1 MTRTPNPPP
10 DPVVERLRKA
20 GSDNESEDVLALVG
34 YVGPGRPGHLRMHP
48 DRDLRRWLEI
58 PEGDILDSARVNLD
72 DPLGGRTMVW
82 VNRDAMQL
90 PLFSDNVLAALEA
103 EFEHGAMSTWPLIPD
118 SLQVAAEI
126 LDLLVRRPDREAE
139 EGGYT

>member
-1 MTRTPNPPP
+1 MTRTPNPAP

-20 GSDNESEDVLALVG
+20 GTENESEDVLALVG
-34 YVGPGRPGHLRMHP
+34 YVGPGRPGHLRIHA
-48 DRDLRRWLEI
+48 DDDLRRWLDI
-58 PEGDILDSARVNLD
+58 PEGDIVDSARVDLE

-90 PLFSDNVLAALEA
+90 PLFSDAVLDALEA
-103 EFEHGAMSTWPLIPD
+103 EFANGAMSTWPLIPD

-139 EGGYT
+139 QGGYT